1 MRPHRTSSDAGI
13 SSWPA
18 RRSRPREGRLPGS
31 ASAKSCEP
39 ESADGVQWVV
49 SYDVRVSDGAP
60 EALGGRPDLVGRDV
74 EEGRIAAFL
83 ASVPR
88 GVRALV
94 FRGEPGIG
102 KTALWRRAL
111 EESRTAGHHVLVAR
125 PAEEE
130 MSLALGALLDLFEHV
145 PLDPA
150 ALQADENPLARG
162 RMVLEA
168 LRQLAET
175 RPVVVAIDDLQWID
189 SASARVLRFALRRL
203 DAEPVGLLATVRVGA
218 DSEDPLAAAAIL
230 PPERYEARDVA
241 PLDLDAVRHVL
252 HGAVTSISHPILRR
266 IHEASGGN
274 PLFAIELARALES
287 GGRPNRPAGGL
298 RLPDSLHAAI
308 AGRLERVPTEL
319 WPLLETAS
327 GLGPTSVKELRE
339 VTAEAVD
346 GSSPSECLV
355 KALQRGL

>member
-230 PPERYEARDVA
+230 PRSVTRRGTWLPSTWTPFATSSTAQSPRSHARSSA
-241 PLDLDAVRHVL
+241 GSTRHRAGIRSSRSSL
-252 HGAVTSISHPILRR
+252 HVPSRAAAARTGLPVDFACRTRCTPRSPGASRGCRR
-266 IHEASGGN
+266 SC
-274 PLFAIELARALES
+274 
-287 GGRPNRPAGGL
+287 GRCSRP
-298 RLPDSLHAAI
+298 RPDSDRHRSRSS
-308 AGRLERVPTEL
+308 GRSQPWRSTVRVRQS
-319 WPLLETAS
+319 A
-327 GLGPTSVKELRE
+327 
-339 VTAEAVD
+339 
-346 GSSPSECLV
+346 
-355 KALQRGL
+355 